1 MIFVSVLQ
9 DLEAGG
15 ALPMPTLAVW
25 LAVEPKINGT
35 EACTSYLSQQFGKAV
50 KSVEP
55 LRPYPVG
62 SKIQEINNVLRLAFG
77 LKKGHVHLQ

>member
-1 MIFVSVLQ
+1 MIFVFVLQ

-15 ALPMPTLAVW
+15 ALSMPASAVW

-35 EACTSYLSQQFGKAV
+35 GACPSYLSQQFGKAV

-55 LRPYPVG
+55 LRPYPIG
-62 SKIQEINNVLRLAFG
+62 RN
-77 LKKGHVHLQ
+77 KKCAAASFWA